1 MWKHPLTW
9 IGLFLLTALVAIW
22 DYSPE
27 DLLRPTP
34 EEAQS
39 RFPQAFMTA
48 SETRHYDADGKLQYQ
63 TLSERADHF
72 QQLPNHSS
80 PRDYSLI
87 QAPDVTV
94 FGEDPSPWRL
104 TARLGRSDAAGEI
117 LIFTGEVRAW
127 QQSANGTTEITTPEL
142 EVEPNRQFAQTDKAV
157 TMRSPQGRHDAVG
170 MRADLAK
177 DHIELLSEVRGTYEP
192 RQGN

>member
-9 IGLFLLTALVAIW
+9 IGLFLLIALVAVW

-27 DLLRPTP
+27 DLLRPAP
-34 EEAQS
+34 EAQA

-48 SETRHYDADGKLQYQ
+48 SETRRYDAEGKLQYRM
-63 TLSERADHF
+63 LSDHADHF
-72 QQLPNHSS
+72 QHLPNRSS

-94 FGEDPSPWRL
+94 FGEDPSPWHL
-104 TARLGRSDAAGEI
+104 TARLGRSDATGEV
-117 LIFTGEVRAW
+117 LMFTGDVRAW
-127 QQSANGTTEITTPEL
+127 QQNAEGTTEITSPEL
-142 EVEPNRQFAQTDKAV
+142 QVEPNRQFAQTDKAV
-157 TMRSPQGRHDAVG
+157 TMRSPQSQHEAVG
-170 MRADLAK
+170 MRADLAR

>member
-9 IGLFLLTALVAIW
+9 VGLFLLIALVAVW

-27 DLLRPTP
+27 DLLRAPP
-34 EEAQS
+34 ETQA
-39 RFPQAFMTA
+39 RFPQAFMIA
-48 SETRHYDADGKLQYQ
+48 SETRRYDPEGQLQYRM
-63 TLSERADHF
+63 LSARADHF
-72 QQLPNHSS
+72 QHLPNRSS

-94 FGEDPSPWRL
+94 FGEDALPWQL
-104 TARLGRSDAAGEI
+104 TARLGRSDATGET
-117 LIFTGEVRAW
+117 LVFTGDVRAW
-127 QQSANGTTEITTPEL
+127 QQNANGITDITTPEL
-142 EVEPNRQFAQTDKAV
+142 QVEPNRQFAQTDKAV

-170 MRADLAK
+170 MRADLAE

-192 RQGN
+192 PQGN